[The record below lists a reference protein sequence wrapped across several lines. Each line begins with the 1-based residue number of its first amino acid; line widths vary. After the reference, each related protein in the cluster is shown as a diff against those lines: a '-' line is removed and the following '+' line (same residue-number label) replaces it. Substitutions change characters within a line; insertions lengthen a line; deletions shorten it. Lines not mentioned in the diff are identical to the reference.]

1 MVLTMGKSSLF
12 TINRFNGLSSSY
24 PTFICRV
31 AAISRNFTQI
41 LERAFL
47 GTMKRKKLLI
57 ALIVVVLLCAAG
69 WGWFTHVITIHP
81 PVPASLEALKL
92 ERSEPS
98 PGFYTIGNSWLQKND
113 VGLYEMYV
121 EGEPFER
128 GVIYGKLAK
137 ELLAKQEEFFVG
149 QIKNFVPSEFY
160 LQFLKYLIGWFNR
173 DLDEAIPQENLLEIY
188 GVSQSAPDGYEFI
201 GGKYQRMLNY
211 HAAHDIGH
219 ALQDKNMVVGC
230 TSFGAWGNKTA
241 DSSMIIG
248 RNFDFYVGDSFAR
261 DKIIMF
267 MKPSDGI
274 PFMMV
279 TWGGMTGVVSGMNLE
294 GLTVTLNAAK
304 SEYPT
309 GAATP
314 ISILAREILQY
325 SSNIDEAFAI
335 AKTRHTFVSESIFIG
350 SANDG
355 EAAIIEKT
363 PTKTELYRTTGNN
376 IVCSN
381 HFQSDAF
388 QTDEAN
394 MTHKVES
401 SSNYRF
407 ERMNQLLG
415 QNYPLT
421 VGETST
427 ILRDHYGMDGKK
439 IGLGNE
445 DAINQLLAH
454 HSIIFMPE
462 KRLVWIS
469 ANPVP
474 YNDYVAYDL
483 NKIFTDYVGI
493 KQPQH
498 VDEVALRISADS
510 LLTNGYGQY
519 VTYKRLSKELIH
531 LNKNGGLVW
540 SDEELHDFIALNPDY
555 YEAYELVGDNYSKQG
570 NKTKAIELYK
580 QALALDVPLAD
591 QRKGLTAKIQ
601 ELEKAQ

>member
-1 MVLTMGKSSLF
+1 
-12 TINRFNGLSSSY
+12 
-24 PTFICRV
+24 
-31 AAISRNFTQI
+31 
-41 LERAFL
+41 
-47 GTMKRKKLLI
+47 MKGRKLLI
-57 ALIVVVLLCAAG
+57 GLGVFALLCTI
-69 WGWFTHVITIHP
+69 GWFWFISVITIYP
-81 PVPASLEALKL
+81 PVPADTSSLNA

-98 PGFYTIGNSWLQKND
+98 PGFYILGNSWLQKND
-113 VGLYEMYV
+113 VGLYEMYI

-128 GVIYGKLAK
+128 GVAYGKLAK
-137 ELLAKQEEFFVG
+137 ELLAKQEKFFVG
-149 QIKNFVPSEFY
+149 QIQELVPSKFY
-160 LQFLKYLIGWFNR
+160 QQFLKYLIGWFNR
-173 DLDEAIPQENLLEIY
+173 DLDEAIPAENLLEIY

-201 GGKYQRMLNY
+201 GEKYQRMLNY

-230 TSFGAWGNKTA
+230 TAFGAWGNKTA
-241 DSSMIIG
+241 DGSMIIG

-267 MKPSDGI
+267 VKPTDGI

-279 TWGGMTGVVSGMNLE
+279 TWGGMTGVVSGMNMQ

-304 SEYPT
+304 SEYPL
-309 GAATP
+309 GAAAP
-314 ISILAREILQY
+314 ISIVAREILQY
-325 SSNIDEAFAI
+325 SSNIEEAFAI
-335 AKTRHTFVSESIFIG
+335 AKTRKTFVSESIFIG

-363 PTKTELYRTTGNN
+363 PTKTELYRTTNN
-376 IVCSN
+376 HIVCSN
-381 HFQSDAF
+381 HFQSDGF
-388 QTDEAN
+388 QTDKAN

-415 QNYPLT
+415 QNYPITL
-421 VGETST
+421 GETST

-439 IGLGNE
+439 IGIGNE

-483 NKIFTDYVGI
+483 NKIFGGYAGM
-493 KQPQH
+493 KQTQRI
-498 VDEVALRISADS
+498 DEPDLRITADS
-510 LLTNGYGQY
+510 FLTNGYNQY
-519 VTYKRLSKELIH
+519 LEYRRLSKVLSK
-531 LNKNGGLVW
+531 LNKEGKGQAW
-540 SDEELHDFIALNPDY
+540 SDAQLQAFIALNPNY
-555 YEAYELVGDNYSKQG
+555 FEAYELVADHYKKMG
-570 NKTKAIELYK
+570 NKVKAVELYK

-591 QRKGLTAKIQ
+591 QRRGMEAKIE

>member
-1 MVLTMGKSSLF
+1 
-12 TINRFNGLSSSY
+12 
-24 PTFICRV
+24 
-31 AAISRNFTQI
+31 
-41 LERAFL
+41 
-47 GTMKRKKLLI
+47 MKLKKLLI
-57 ALIVVVLLCAAG
+57 ALGVFALLCTI
-69 WGWFTHVITIHP
+69 GWFWFISVITIVP
-81 PVPASLEALKL
+81 PTPSDTSILSEQ
-92 ERSEPS
+92 RNEPS
-98 PGFYTIGNSWLQKND
+98 PGFYTLGNSWLQKND

-137 ELLAKQEEFFVG
+137 ELVAKQEEFFVG
-149 QIKNFVPSEFY
+149 QIQELVPSEFY
-160 LQFLKYLIGWFNR
+160 QQFLKYLIGWFNR
-173 DLDEAIPQENLLEIY
+173 DLDEAIPKENLLEIY

-201 GGKYQRMLNY
+201 GEKYQRMLNY

-230 TSFGAWGNKTA
+230 TSFGAWGDKTA

-267 MKPSDGI
+267 MKPTDGI

-279 TWGGMTGVVSGMNLE
+279 TWGGMTGVVSGMNMQ

-314 ISILAREILQY
+314 ISIVAREILQY

-335 AKTRHTFVSESIFIG
+335 AKTRQTFVSESIFIG

-363 PTKTELYRTTGNN
+363 PTKTELFRTTGND
-376 IVCSN
+376 IICSN
-381 HFQSDAF
+381 HFQGEDF

-401 SSNYRF
+401 SSNYRYK
-407 ERMNQLLG
+407 RMDQLLNT
-415 QNYPLT
+415 NYPLT
-421 VGETST
+421 IGETGN
-427 ILRDHYGMDGKK
+427 ILRDRFGMDGED

-474 YNDYVAYDL
+474 YNYYVAYDL
-483 NKIFTDYVGI
+483 NKIFGDYAGM
-493 KQPQH
+493 KQTQR
-498 VDEVALRISADS
+498 VDEADLRISADS
-510 LLTNGYGQY
+510 FLANGYGNY
-519 VTYKRLSKELIH
+519 LMYKQERTQIKQLNTSKQAIFLSDNEIAA
-531 LNKNGGLVW
+531 
-540 SDEELHDFIALNPDY
+540 FIDLNPNY
-555 YEAYELVGDNYSKQG
+555 FETYELLGDYFRINDAPA
-570 NKTKAIELYK
+570 KALEMYRK
-580 QALALDVPLAD
+580 ALTLDIPLAD
-591 QRKGLTAKIQ
+591 QRRNLEDKIKK
-601 ELEKAQ
+601 LEAQ

>member
-1 MVLTMGKSSLF
+1 
-12 TINRFNGLSSSY
+12 
-24 PTFICRV
+24 
-31 AAISRNFTQI
+31 
-41 LERAFL
+41 
-47 GTMKRKKLLI
+47 MKRKKLLI
-57 ALIVVVLLCAAG
+57 GLGVFALLCTL
-69 WGWFTHVITIHP
+69 GWFWFVSVITIVP
-81 PVPASLEALKL
+81 PTPNDTSVLAL
-92 ERSEPS
+92 ERNEPS
-98 PGFYTIGNSWLQKND
+98 KGFYTLGNSWLQKND

-121 EGEPFER
+121 EGDAFER

-149 QIKNFVPSEFY
+149 QIQELVPSEFY
-160 LQFLKYLIGWFNR
+160 QQFLKYLIGWFNR
-173 DLDEAIPQENLLEIY
+173 NLDESIPQENLLEIY

-201 GGKYQRMLNY
+201 GSKYQRMLNY

-230 TSFGAWGNKTA
+230 TAFGAWGDKTA

-261 DKIIMF
+261 DKIILF
-267 MKPSDGI
+267 MKPTEGI

-294 GLTVTLNAAK
+294 GVTVTLNAAK

-314 ISILAREILQY
+314 ISIVAREILQY
-325 SSNIDEAFAI
+325 SHNIDEAFAI
-335 AKTRHTFVSESIFIG
+335 AKTRQTFVSESIFIG

-363 PTKTELYRTTGNN
+363 PTKTELFRTTGND
-376 IVCSN
+376 IICSN
-381 HFQSDAF
+381 HFQGDVF

-394 MTHKVES
+394 MTHKEES
-401 SSNYRF
+401 SSNYRYQ
-407 ERMNQLLG
+407 RMDQLLNN
-415 QNYPLT
+415 NYPLT
-421 VGETST
+421 IGETGS
-427 ILRDHYGMDGKK
+427 ILRDHYGMDGED

-462 KRLVWIS
+462 KQLVWIS

-483 NKIFTDYVGI
+483 NKIFGTYAGM
-493 KQPQH
+493 KQSQR
-498 VDEVALRISADS
+498 VDEADLRISADS
-510 LLTNGYGQY
+510 FLTNGYSNY
-519 VTYKRLSKELIH
+519 LEYRRLSKV
-531 LNKNGGLVW
+531 LNKLNKAEDGQAWSESQLQGL
-540 SDEELHDFIALNPDY
+540 IALNPNY
-555 YEAYELVGDNYSKQG
+555 FEAYELVGDSYRKQG
-570 NKTKAIELYK
+570 NNVKAIELYK

-591 QRKGLTAKIQ
+591 QRRG
-601 ELEKAQ
+601 LEKKINELTEAQ